1 MLACMVTII
10 HPSLHP
16 QLSSEVSDSHI
27 QAAKDLDYE
36 IRLLML
42 TSGMTREVAVR
53 TLLAQTN
60 RDKLKKLCGETATL
74 NDDDD
79 DKDGRSV
86 SAASVAVES
95 KRILSATQ
103 KSPLVSNEPIVHDHV
118 RHPLSNRVADNSSG
132 STTRVNTVGVSS
144 SSSIIS
150 PRDVDSMRVVHT
162 KTATSSSLLRS
173 GSSSIIDLSIIDPD
187 ELLVQRVLDDQER
200 RYGVN
205 MHGLITTNNPEVKRV
220 MARRGCSKMEAMVEV
235 FEKSAPATLGLSN
248 TQVRSMGPS
257 QQQQQQR
264 PISTTAQPG
273 SPAGRGG
280 VFLNNNDVDRRR
292 PVGPSSPADR
302 PSYNSYS
309 SYPPQHRQRPTGGG
323 GGGGRPFNEAHI
335 RELTSMGFSRQQA
348 ETALST
354 CRYDV
359 HAAVEYLLQRAT

>member
-16 QLSSEVSDSHI
+16 QLSSEISDSHI

-53 TLLAQTN
+53 TLLAKTN
-60 RDKLKKLCGETATL
+60 RDKLKKLSGETATL
-74 NDDDD
+74 DDDD

-118 RHPLSNRVADNSSG
+118 RHPPSNRVADNSSG
-132 STTRVNTVGVSS
+132 SATRVNTVGVSS
-144 SSSIIS
+144 SSSIS
-150 PRDVDSMRVVHT
+150 PRDVDSMRMVHT
-162 KTATSSSLLRS
+162 KSVTSSSLLRS
-173 GSSSIIDLSIIDPD
+173 GSSSSIIDLSIIDPD
-187 ELLVQRVLDDQER
+187 ELLVQRVLEDQER

-248 TQVRSMGPS
+248 TQVRSIGPL
-257 QQQQQQR
+257 QQQQQR
-264 PISTTAQPG
+264 PISSTAQPG

-280 VFLNNNDVDRRR
+280 VFLNNNAVDRRR

-302 PSYNSYS
+302 SSYNSYS
-309 SYPPQHRQRPTGGG
+309 SYPPQHRQRPTGG